1 MKLSTINTIAGIL
14 SGMKLNKISDKK
26 AKSALLKNYLALR
39 KALKQAQEDQQEIV
53 RKFQDDWKDELAEV
67 EAFRKEDKPVVGHE
81 DYLDA
86 EVDANKAIRD
96 IFEQEVDLTL
106 SPVKMDVFVDE
117 ELTLEQLALLEEN
130 GFIE

>member
-26 AKSALLKNYLALR
+26 GKSALLKNYLALR

-67 EAFRKEDKPVVGHE
+67 EAFRKESKPVVGHE
-81 DYLDA
+81 DYLEA

-106 SPVKMDVFVDE
+106 SPVKIDIFVDE

-130 GFIE
+130 GLIE